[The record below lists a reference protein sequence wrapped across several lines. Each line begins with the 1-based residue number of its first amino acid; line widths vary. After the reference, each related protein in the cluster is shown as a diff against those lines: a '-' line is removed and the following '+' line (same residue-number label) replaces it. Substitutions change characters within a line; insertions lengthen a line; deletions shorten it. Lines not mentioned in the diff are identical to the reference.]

1 MFSFKKNKEK
11 VNEKDD
17 INKKIEIDKQD
28 FWLLVKGAYK
38 AILPFVFIVILVY
51 FLFTLFL
58 TKVILK

>member
-1 MFSFKKNKEK
+1 MLFNKNKK
-11 VNEKDD
+11 KDD
-17 INKKIEIDKQD
+17 INKKIDIDKQD

-38 AILPFVFIVILVY
+38 AILPFVFIIVLIY

>member
-1 MFSFKKNKEK
+1 MFPFNKNSKKNKEEQD
-11 VNEKDD
+11 VNK
-17 INKKIEIDKQD
+17 NMEIDKQD

-38 AILPFVFIVILVY
+38 AILPFVFVVILVY

>member
-1 MFSFKKNKEK
+1 MLFNKNKK
-11 VNEKDD
+11 KDD
-17 INKKIEIDKQD
+17 INKKVDIDKQD

-38 AILPFVFIVILVY
+38 AILPFVFIIVLIY